1 MMLVRSLAS
10 ELLPYEA
17 RSLLSSCLDGLRSR
31 MSWRHTITIEQ
42 SDGCTCA
49 SAAAASTTTAT
60 TRSSSSGWRRA
71 IEELVEAFQG
81 AEFTWC
87 LHFHD
92 LPAGDP
98 GKNVLG
104 GNGRRGGK
112 LYFELSFHKRHKE
125 TALKAYVPY
134 IVATAKAIR
143 DQERPLTIY
152 MNDGSDWSAMDLH
165 HPSTFD
171 TLAMDRAL
179 KQSVIDDLD
188 KFVRRKA
195 YYKRIGKAWKRGYLL
210 YGPPGTGKSSLMPSS
225 PPLPTTS
232 GSTSMTLSSPALTAT
247 SSSGSCSLG

>member
-1 MMLVRSLAS
+1 VDTAGVKHLRLSGGGVDDDGDDEKLV
-10 ELLPYEA
+10 
-17 RSLLSSCLDGLRSR
+17 
-31 MSWRHTITIEQ
+31 
-42 SDGCTCA
+42 
-49 SAAAASTTTAT
+49 
-60 TRSSSSGWRRA
+60 SGWRWA

-81 AEFTWC
+81 AEFTWY
-87 LHFHD
+87 LHSHD

-98 GKNVLG
+98 GKNVLS
-104 GNGRRGGK
+104 GK
-112 LYFELSFHKRHKE
+112 LYFELSFYKRHKE

-165 HPSTFD
+165 HPSTFA

-195 YYKRIGKAWKRGYLL
+195 YYKRIGKRGRGDTCSTARP
-210 YGPPGTGKSSLMPSS
+210 GPA
-225 PPLPTTS
+225 
-232 GSTSMTLSSPALTAT
+232 SPA
-247 SSSGSCSLG
+247 SCPHRHHCQPPQVRHL